1 MAQYFP
7 PVVVDT
13 SAADSFIDRAAQA
26 AAEAAV
32 SEAAPVLDEKIQ
44 QAETARA
51 GAEAARAGAE
61 AARDEAQ
68 AAAAIAGGTAV
79 QSAAYDAE
87 TDALVLTNGIGAEV
101 TAPFNG
107 VFMPSIIH
115 DYTHGIPFD
124 KLMPATGYDDTG
136 VTDVHSQWMAAM
148 HSAEGGRIL
157 LPPNK
162 LLRLVA
168 DEDYTVG
175 PDGLEVVCYGGNH
188 IWHHVEEWVGSN
200 TEMTDPDE
208 ELPDVNDG
216 WFRLITGGTGA
227 NLTLSGFTLRGA
239 ALSNPLPYDGLG
251 LFRGIKSGRIK
262 FTDMVFELSRGVAL
276 WTDSCKSY
284 EMRRCTIRQTNRGG
298 TQFRDTEE
306 YVIIEDNFFDR
317 TRDDSINVNGST
329 RPIYRDTRQNKQGPV
344 SIRNNRFRASGGVR
358 ISQALQAN
366 VSDNKFAFC
375 HVHAI
380 VVAAVAGASPRTID
394 IAVERNQIRD
404 MIRPPAP
411 FAHAGG
417 RNNVI
422 EINGPDYIRTG
433 SNYTTV
439 PGEIDPATGTW
450 VSPYGEETNIPVS
463 TDPVMPSR
471 GIRVRNNTYR
481 RTVAPGL
488 FSSYGLGMAWEGY
501 EAVAMGN
508 LNGEVDYELAEVD
521 LRPNGI
527 TISSSLV
534 DTEISGNDMESLNHA
549 YVLSTQSG
557 FTDAVMDV
565 RFRDNRMADIA
576 GEWLYVRLNNAYPK
590 RARLDFRGE
599 TIDIDPNFIHPMRV
613 SGGRWQGP
621 TGGGGNVIYTN
632 QVNGKALLISLEGCE
647 VRNSARMTAFEQPVN
662 EGIIRFKD
670 VTLYADPVSIGN
682 HADNRGIRVIP
693 PLGSGFR
700 LETVECDPT
709 SGLALGWPKDSSLLS
724 GTGDAPVDG
733 EIIIPAGRTS
743 ASALFDTRFSNG
755 SDISVILSPEG
766 GQVAVDHSDPTP
778 YGFSARIATPLANDL
793 RIDYRAVKRVPASA
807 RPWEP
812 EDSAAL
818 VGVASAMVTPRVV
831 GGITYL
837 DERTAKQPA
846 LAAKD
851 SAKGSQPLYLA
862 DPVDEMPLY
871 QVSVARRFVGAW
883 NVSLYTTSIWY
894 LMRPNSLSGSNSAAI
909 FALGIAGEPGAIA
922 IDQAVSTQFEARV
935 SGIAPLTSNTN
946 GTVVQDWIGQW
957 ICGEIEVTPTTL
969 THRINGAVYATSTH
983 TLPAPQLLTR
993 LSLGVARNL
1002 TSGIPSDFAHLSVW
1016 DAPSGTDRTNQIA
1029 YLKRVWGSRVT
1040 GW

>member
-1 MAQYFP
+1 MILTWGQQAR
-7 PVVVDT
+7 PVGLSTLEQVRALKEAAEGAAAT
-13 SAADSFIDRAAQA
+13 AAADAVAAVQPTLDGAVQAAQ
-26 AAEAAV
+26 
-32 SEAAPVLDEKIQ
+32 
-44 QAETARA
+44 
-51 GAEAARAGAE
+51 

-68 AAAAIAGGTAV
+68 DAAVAAAGASIASG
-79 QSAAYDAE
+79 SYDAE
-87 TDALVLTNGIGAEV
+87 ADALVLTRSSGVEI

-107 VFMPSIIH
+107 VFMPSVLH
-115 DYTHGIPFD
+115 DYSHGIPFD

-136 VTDVHSQWMAAM
+136 ETDVHTQWMAAL
-148 HSAEGGRIL
+148 HSAEGGRVL
-157 LPPNK
+157 LPANK
-162 LLRLVA
+162 HLRLVS
-168 DEDYTVG
+168 DEEFTVG
-175 PDGLEVVCYGGNH
+175 SGGLEIVCQGGNH
-188 IWHHVEEWVGSN
+188 IWQQIEARVGSN
-200 TEMTDPDE
+200 TEMLDPDE
-208 ELPDVNDG
+208 DTEGTGDG
-216 WFRLITGGTGA
+216 WFRLITGGLGA
-227 NLTLSGFTLRGA
+227 NLTLSGFTIRGA
-239 ALSNPLPYDGLG
+239 ALTNPLPYDGAG
-251 LFRGIKSGRIK
+251 LFRGIQGGRIK
-262 FTDMVFELSRGVAL
+262 FTDMIFERSRGVAL
-276 WTDSCKSY
+276 WTDSCKSL
-284 EMRRCTIRQTNRGG
+284 EMRRCIIRQTNRGG

-329 RPIYRDTRQNKQGPV
+329 RPLYRDTRQNKQGPI

-358 ISQALQAN
+358 VSQALQAN

-417 RNNVI
+417 MNNVI

-632 QVNGKALLISLEGCE
+632 QVSGKALLISLEGCE
-647 VRNSARMTAFEQPVN
+647 VRNSARMTAFERPVN

-709 SGLALGWPKDSSLLS
+709 SGNKLGWPKDSSLLS

-778 YGFSARIATPLANDL
+778 YGFAARIATPLANDL
-793 RIDYRAVKRVPASA
+793 RIDYRAVKRIPASA

-818 VGVASAMVTPRVV
+818 VGVASALVTPRVV

-851 SAKGSQPLYLA
+851 SAIGSQPLYLT

-871 QVSVARRFVGAW
+871 QVGGNRYFAGPWAVG
-883 NVSLYTTSIWY
+883 LYTTTIWY
-894 LMRPNSLSGSNSAAI
+894 LMRPRVVSGANSGAILSVGAAGEAGAFSVDQGSLSG
-909 FALGIAGEPGAIA
+909 FL
-922 IDQAVSTQFEARV
+922 ARV
-935 SGIAPLTSNTN
+935 NGISPVSGGTN
-946 GTVVQDWIGQW
+946 GTVPQDWLNQW
-957 ICGEIEVTPTTL
+957 ICGEIAVTPTTL
-969 THRINGAVYATSTH
+969 THRINGAEYATSTH
-983 TLPAPQLLTR
+983 TLGGPQALTTLLI
-993 LSLGVARNL
+993 GVGRNL
-1002 TSGIPSDFAHLSVW
+1002 SAGVNSDFAHLTIW
-1016 DAPSGTDRTNQIA
+1016 DAPTTDDRNNQIA